1 MRVRGWARDVAALPL
16 PGDGVDAA
24 LTGTAMFLLARRA
37 AGLHELRRAAHRR
50 VRRRRRAPARR
61 ARGDHAGAPG
71 RLSCGTSGE
80 AARQRYGSKRK
91 T

>member
-1 MRVRGWARDVAALPL
+1 MRVRGWARGDVAALPL

-24 LTGTAMFLLARRA
+24 LTGTAMFFWRRA
-37 AGLHELRRAAHRR
+37 AGLHELRRASHRR